1 MNQSVPLYTI
11 LIGLAVAGLLYLLY
25 KAISRIEKSAG
36 RISASNEELLSA
48 IARVSGELDAV
59 RISLS
64 AAADAL
70 CQEMAATAAAVDKGK
85 EVVLPAAEALR
96 SAVPSLLEAVAK
108 VGNAQLEV
116 QQRMQQDAEQKKKN
130 PFGRPNGPVAPR
142 DIEAAN
148 AEYDVATMMR
158 AEGMSREEAMLRM
171 NPANQSSVWDGG
183 QIFNDWRQS

>member
-1 MNQSVPLYTI
+1 MEQSVPLYI
-11 LIGLAVAGLLYLLY
+11 VLIGLAVAGVFYLLY

-36 RISASNEELLSA
+36 RISASNEKLLSA

-108 VGNAQLEV
+108 VGHAQLEV
-116 QQRMQQDAEQKKKN
+116 QQQMRQDAEQKKKN
-130 PFGRPNGPVAPR
+130 PF
-142 DIEAAN
+142 ESLS
-148 AEYDVATMMR
+148 R
-158 AEGMSREEAMLRM
+158 AK
-171 NPANQSSVWDGG
+171 
-183 QIFNDWRQS
+183 